1 MLRFGL
7 RSKFILLS
15 CFLFLLPWLG
25 YEYVWE
31 MEKFL
36 RQGQEKTLVGTTR
49 ALATALHERP
59 ALFDQQTSFLDQV
72 VKGRDLYAYNL
83 KNPIQLDGKLTDWE
97 SYQALFWQYDKRYLQ
112 KTDNKHQASDLSF
125 EHMVGKFDNY
135 LYALFKVTDNQ
146 LVYRPKNS
154 LSITNNDHLKIGL
167 KTPDGQFNRYIIA
180 PRQDG
185 WVNAFNADSKVPF
198 TKIQGYFSSTAAG
211 YNIELRFPI
220 SMLGNKLGFAIVD
233 VDNKE
238 PLLEPKIMS
247 TSNLNNPSDL
257 GSVLV
262 PSPEINRIL
271 KGMGHSGSR
280 IWVVDKHHRVLAQ
293 SGSIHHADGVWA
305 DGLANQAPET
315 WWQQFEQNYL
325 HPLYYKILTRPENE
339 FLDTLHDVAAMQGS
353 HLAKALKGQPA
364 SSWRLTPDSKAV
376 ILSAA
381 YPIWIQDKVIGAVI
395 AEETTNGVRTLRN
408 KSLEKLF
415 NVILA
420 VMLIG
425 TVTLFFFASRIS
437 SRIRRLRD
445 TAEQAIDAQG
455 RVTGSINYSDA
466 NDEIGDLS
474 RSFANIVSRLGGYTN
489 YLENMSSRLS
499 HELRT
504 PVAVVRSSLENLQM
518 QPQSELSQKYLD
530 RASEGVERLGKI
542 ITTMSEATRLE
553 QSIQSNE
560 PEPFDL
566 QKVINGCMQGYQLT
580 YPKQLFTL
588 DICQTA
594 LPMQGA
600 PEFIAQ
606 LLDKLINNAIEFSH
620 AEKPI
625 NVSLKQNDSAA
636 ILTVGNYGPLLPVG
650 LTEHIFDSMVSVR
663 SQQMQQQPHLGL
675 GLYIVRLV
683 CDYHNASVTA
693 KNNQQ
698 GDGVVFT
705 VSLPLVK

>member
-7 RSKFILLS
+7 RSKFIFLS
-15 CFLFLLPWLG
+15 CFLLLLPWLG

-59 ALFDQQTSFLDQV
+59 ALFDSQSNFLDQV

-83 KNPIQLDGKLTDWE
+83 SNPIQLDGKLSDWQP
-97 SYQALFWQYDKRYLQ
+97 YQNLIWHYDERYLQ
-112 KTDNKHQASDLSF
+112 GNKTNHQSTDLSF
-125 EHMVGKFDNY
+125 DHMVGKYGEF
-135 LYALFKVTDNQ
+135 LYAVFNVTDES
-146 LVYRPKNS
+146 LVYRAKNS
-154 LSITNNDHLKIGL
+154 LSLTRNDHLQIML
-167 KTPDGQFNRYIIA
+167 KTPQGEFKHYNVA
-180 PRQDG
+180 ARQDG
-185 WVNAFNADSKVPF
+185 WVNAFDAQTNKPF
-198 TKIQGYFSSTAAG
+198 TKIQGYFTSTAVG
-211 YNIELRFPI
+211 YNIELRFPL
-220 SMLGNKLGFAIVD
+220 SMLGNKLGFAIEDWDAEKV
-233 VDNKE
+233 E
-238 PLLEPKIMS
+238 PQLMS
-247 TSNLNNPSDL
+247 TSNILNPNDI

-280 IWVVDKHHRVLAQ
+280 IWVVDNHHRVLAQ

-305 DGLANQAPET
+305 DGLADKPAKT
-315 WWQQFEQNYL
+315 WWQRFEKNYL
-325 HPLYYKILTRPENE
+325 HPLYYKVLTRPEDE
-339 FLDTLHDVAAMQGS
+339 FLDTLHDVASMQGS
-353 HLAKALKGQPA
+353 HIGKALNGTPA
-364 SSWRLTPDSKAV
+364 SSWRLTPDNKAV

-381 YPIWIQDKVIGAVI
+381 YPIWINDKVIGAVI

-437 SRIRRLRD
+437 NRVRRLRD

-455 RVTGSINYSDA
+455 RVTGTINYSDS

-489 YLENMSSRLS
+489 YLETMSSRLS

-560 PEPFDL
+560 PEPFEL
-566 QKVINGCMQGYQLT
+566 QKIINGCMQGYQLT
-580 YPKQLFTL
+580 YPHHTFKLT
-588 DICQTA
+588 ICDSPI
-594 LPMQGA
+594 PMMGA

-606 LLDKLINNAIEFSH
+606 LLDKLINNALEFSL
-620 AEKPI
+620 I
-625 NVSLKQNDSAA
+625 DSCISVSLAKHDNEAV
-636 ILTVGNYGPLLPVG
+636 LTVTNKGPLLPEG
-650 LTEHIFDSMVSVR
+650 ISEHIFDSMVSIR
-663 SQQMQQQPHLGL
+663 SQQLQQQPHLGL

-683 CDYHNASVTA
+683 CDYHDGSVVAENTP
-693 KNNQQ
+693 QQ
-698 GDGVVFT
+698 DGVIFT
-705 VSLPLVK
+705 IRLPISM

>member
-59 ALFDQQTSFLDQV
+59 ALFDEQTNFLDQV

-83 KNPIQLDGKLTDWE
+83 KSPIQLDGKLNDWDA
-97 SYQALFWQYDKRYLQ
+97 YQSLFWLYDKRYLQ
-112 KTDNKHQASDLSF
+112 TANDNHQLNNLSF
-125 EHMVGKFDNY
+125 SHMVGKFDNY
-135 LYALFKVTDNQ
+135 LYAVFKVTDDT
-146 LVYRPKNS
+146 VIYRAKNS
-154 LSITNNDHLKIGL
+154 LSITNNDYIKIGL
-167 KTPDGQFNRYIIA
+167 KNPDGQFNTYIIA

-185 WVNAFNADSKVPF
+185 WVNAFDANSKMPF
-198 TKIQGYFSSTAAG
+198 TKIQGFFKQTETG
-211 YNIELRFPI
+211 YNLELRFPL
-220 SMLGNKLGFAIVD
+220 SMLGNKLGFAIAD
-233 VDNKE
+233 VDSKQPNQ
-238 PLLEPKIMS
+238 PPSIMS
-247 TSNLNNPSDL
+247 TSNLNNPNDL

-280 IWVVDKHHRVLAQ
+280 IWVVDNHHRVLAQ
-293 SGSIHHADGVWA
+293 SGSIQNADGVWA
-305 DGLANQAPET
+305 DGLKNQAPKT
-315 WWQQFEQNYL
+315 AWQRFEQTYL
-325 HPLYYKILTRPENE
+325 HPLYYKILTRPEDE
-339 FLDTLHDVAAMQGS
+339 FIDTLHDVASMQGT

-364 SSWRLTPDSKAV
+364 SSWRLTPDNKAV

-381 YPIWIQDKVIGAVI
+381 YPIWIEDKVIGAVI

-455 RVTGSINYSDA
+455 RVTGHINYSDA

-474 RSFANIVSRLGGYTN
+474 RSFSNIVSRLGGYTD

-504 PVAVVRSSLENLQM
+504 PVAVVRSSLENLQSL
-518 QPQSELSQKYLD
+518 QQSELSQKYLE

-560 PEPFDL
+560 PEQFDL
-566 QKVINGCMQGYQLT
+566 QKVISGCMQGYQLT
-580 YPKQLFTL
+580 YPNQLFTL
-588 DICQTA
+588 NICQST
-594 LPMQGA
+594 LLMQGA

-606 LLDKLINNAIEFSH
+606 LLDKLINNALEFSE
-620 AEKPI
+620 ANTAIE
-625 NVSLKQNDSAA
+625 VSLKQNESKAT
-636 ILTVGNYGPLLPVG
+636 LTVSNTGTLLPEG

-683 CDYHNASVTA
+683 CDYHKGTVTA
-693 KNNQQ
+693 HNNEQ
-698 GDGVVFT
+698 GNGVVFT
-705 VSLPLVK
+705 VSLPLNN